1 MVVESVSWSR
11 RAVLVLVL
19 QWGKSVIPG
28 NIRKTTF
35 EFSHLIASFCIFLR
49 LFTPYHKY
57 KTR

>member
-11 RAVLVLVL
+11 RAVLVLQL
-19 QWGKSVIPG
+19 GKSVIPG

-35 EFSHLIASFCIFLR
+35 EFSHLISIFLR